1 MKAEGERLA
10 FLGLGSN
17 LGERRDNLLAA
28 LRILD
33 GTEGIRVLEVS
44 SVYETSPWGV
54 LEQPDFLNLVA
65 LVATT
70 RGPRG
75 LLEACTGVEE
85 ALGRERKERWG
96 PRVIDVDILLVDDIE
111 LEEDD
116 LVIPHPRMLERD
128 FVMVPLLELRPA
140 VIIPGMGEARRHYAR
155 GDLID
160 ARAAFRFDKEEWHG

>member
-1 MKAEGERLA
+1 MGAEGERLA

-17 LGERRDNLLAA
+17 LGERRGNLLAA
-28 LRILD
+28 LRIL
-33 GTEGIRVLEVS
+33 GGMEGVRVLEVS
-44 SVYETSPWGV
+44 TVYETAPWGV
-54 LEQPDFLNLVA
+54 TEQPDFLNLVA

-75 LLEACTGVEE
+75 LLAACAGVEE
-85 ALGRERKERWG
+85 ALGRVRGERWG
-96 PRVIDVDILLVDDIE
+96 PRVIDVDILLMDGIE

-128 FVMVPLLELRPA
+128 FVMVPLLELRPQ
-140 VIIPGMGEARRHYAR
+140 VVIPGKGKARRHSACVER
-155 GDLID
+155 SE